1 MTTAQSDLNILI
13 VDDEEEHARATAEVL
28 ERVGYN
34 CQIATSGE
42 AALDLMQKEA
52 VDIIITDLVMEGA
65 DGMEILEAAKEKLAE
80 VEVIVLTGYGTVES
94 AVQAMQKGAA
104 TYLRKPVNMEEL
116 RAVVAKAA
124 QRLEMARGLTELRRR
139 LNERYGFE
147 QIIGNSP
154 RMRAIFDILRQ
165 ISPTTATVLI
175 YGQTGTGKELV
186 AQSIHNNSP
195 RKNKPFV
202 ALNCSALTESILE
215 SELFGHVKGA
225 FTGAVADRRGRF
237 EYADGGTIFLDDVA
251 DMPISTQVKLLRV
264 LEEQEITRVGSNE
277 PIKVN
282 VRLIAATNRDLEKE
296 VDAGRFRKDL
306 YFRLKVVTLTLP
318 PLKER
323 KEDIPLLIDSFLREY
338 SRKHTKEIK
347 GIEPE
352 AVKIF
357 CDYRWPGNVRELKN
371 ALETMV
377 VLASNDML
385 KAEDIPA
392 NILSSVRTAPQPQ
405 PVISA
410 GMTLEEAEKELIKNT
425 LALVNGN
432 RKEAAKRLGI
442 GERTLYRKIERYELS

>member
-1 MTTAQSDLNILI
+1 
-13 VDDEEEHARATAEVL
+13 
-28 ERVGYN
+28 
-34 CQIATSGE
+34 
-42 AALDLMQKEA
+42 
-52 VDIIITDLVMEGA
+52 
-65 DGMEILEAAKEKLAE
+65 
-80 VEVIVLTGYGTVES
+80 
-94 AVQAMQKGAA
+94 MQKGAA
-104 TYLRKPVNMEEL
+104 TYLKKPVNMEEL
-116 RAVVAKAA
+116 RAVVDKAA

-154 RMRAIFDILRQ
+154 RMRAIFDIMRQ

-186 AQSIHNNSP
+186 AQTIRNNSR

-202 ALNCSALTESILE
+202 ALNCSALSESILE

-306 YFRLKVVTLTLP
+306 YFRLKVVTITLP

-323 KEDIPLLIDSFLREY
+323 KEDIPLLIDAFIREY
-338 SRKHTKEIK
+338 SQKHEKEIK

-352 AVKIF
+352 AVNIL

-377 VLASNDML
+377 VLASSDML
-385 KAEDIPA
+385 KAEDIPG
-392 NILSSVRTAPQPQ
+392 NILSSVRTAPQPE
-405 PVISA
+405 PAISA

-425 LALVNGN
+425 LALVDGN

-442 GERTLYRKIERYELS
+442 GERTLYRKIERYDLS

>member
-251 DMPISTQVKLLRV
+251 DMPVSTQVKLLRV

>member
-1 MTTAQSDLNILI
+1 MSRVESELTILI
-13 VDDEEEHARATAEVL
+13 VDDEEEHARATAEIL
-28 ERVGYN
+28 QRVGYN
-34 CQIATSGE
+34 SKIATSGE
-42 AALDLMQKEA
+42 AALDIIQKEP
-52 VDIIITDLVMEGA
+52 VDIIITDLVMQGV
-65 DGMEILEAAKEKLAE
+65 DGMEILQAAKEKLAE

-94 AVQAMQKGAA
+94 AVEAMQKGAA

-154 RMRAIFDILRQ
+154 KMRAIFDILRQ

-186 AQSIHNNSP
+186 AQTIHNNSP

-202 ALNCSALTESILE
+202 ALNCSALSESILE

-251 DMPISTQVKLLRV
+251 DMSISTQVRLLRV
-264 LEEQEITRVGSNE
+264 LEEREITRVGSNE
-277 PIKVN
+277 PIKIN

-306 YFRLKVVTLTLP
+306 YFRLKVVTITLP
-318 PLKER
+318 PLKQR
-323 KEDIPLLIDSFLREY
+323 KEDIPLLIDAFVREF
-338 SRKHTKEIK
+338 SQKHDKEIK

-352 AVKIF
+352 AVKIL

-377 VLASNDML
+377 VLTVDDML
-385 KAEDIPA
+385 KAEDIPG
-392 NILSSVRTAPQPQ
+392 NILSSVRAAPGPE

-410 GMTLEEAEKELIKNT
+410 GTTLEEVEKELIRNT
-425 LALVNGN
+425 LALVDGN
-432 RKEAAKRLGI
+432 RKEAARRLGI
-442 GERTLYRKIERYELS
+442 GERTLYRKIERYKLS

>member
-1 MTTAQSDLNILI
+1 MTTRESDLTILI

-34 CQIATSGE
+34 SKIATSGK
-42 AALDLMQKEA
+42 AALDIIQKEP
-52 VDIIITDLVMEGA
+52 VDIIITDLIMQDVG
-65 DGMEILEAAKEKLAE
+65 GMEILEAAKEKLAE

-94 AVQAMQKGAA
+94 AVEAMQKGAA
-104 TYLRKPVNMEEL
+104 TYLKKPVNMEEL

-154 RMRAIFDILRQ
+154 RMRAIFDVLRQ

-186 AQSIHNNSP
+186 AQAIHNNSP

-202 ALNCSALTESILE
+202 ALNCSALSESILE

-251 DMPISTQVKLLRV
+251 DMPISTQVRLLRV
-264 LEEQEITRVGSNE
+264 LEEREITRVGSNE

-282 VRLIAATNRDLEKE
+282 VRLLGATNRNLEKE

-306 YFRLKVVTLTLP
+306 YFRLKVVTITLP

-323 KEDIPLLIDSFLREY
+323 KEDIPLFIGSFLREF
-338 SRKHTKEIK
+338 SQKHGKEIK

-352 AVKIF
+352 AVKIL
-357 CDYRWPGNVRELKN
+357 CDYRWPGNVRELRN
-371 ALETMV
+371 ALETML
-377 VLASNDML
+377 VLTVDDML

-392 NILSSVRTAPQPQ
+392 NILSSVRAAPGPSRI
-405 PVISA
+405 ISA
-410 GMTLEEAEKELIKNT
+410 GMTLEEVEKELIRNT
-425 LALVNGN
+425 LALVEGN

-442 GERTLYRKIERYELS
+442 GERTLYRKIERYKLT

>member
-1 MTTAQSDLNILI
+1 MTTRESDLTILI
-13 VDDEEEHARATAEVL
+13 VDDEEKHARATAEIL

-34 CQIATSGE
+34 SKIATSGE
-42 AALDLMQKEA
+42 AALDIIQKEP
-52 VDIIITDLVMEGA
+52 VDIIITDLVMQDV

-94 AVQAMQKGAA
+94 AVEAMQKGAA
-104 TYLRKPVNMEEL
+104 TYLKKPVNMEEL

-154 RMRAIFDILRQ
+154 RMRAIFDVLRQ

-186 AQSIHNNSP
+186 AQTIHNNSP

-202 ALNCSALTESILE
+202 ALNCSALSESILE

-251 DMPISTQVKLLRV
+251 DMPISTQVRLLRV
-264 LEEQEITRVGSNE
+264 LEEREITRVGSNE

-282 VRLIAATNRDLEKE
+282 VRLLGATNRNLEKE

-306 YFRLKVVTLTLP
+306 YFRLKVVTVTLP

-323 KEDIPLLIDSFLREY
+323 KEDIPLFIDSFLREF
-338 SRKHTKEIK
+338 SQKHGKEIK

-352 AVKIF
+352 AVKIL
-357 CDYRWPGNVRELKN
+357 CDYRWPGNVRELRN
-371 ALETMV
+371 ALETML
-377 VLASNDML
+377 VLTVDDML
-385 KAEDIPA
+385 KVEDIPG
-392 NILSSVRTAPQPQ
+392 NILSSVRAAPGPSR
-405 PVISA
+405 VISA
-410 GMTLEEAEKELIKNT
+410 GMTLEEVEKELIRNT
-425 LALVNGN
+425 LALVEGN

-442 GERTLYRKIERYELS
+442 GERTLYRKIERYKLS

>member
-1 MTTAQSDLNILI
+1 MTNPQSDLSILI

-28 ERVGYN
+28 ERVGYT
-34 CQIATSGE
+34 CQTTTSGK
-42 AALDLMQKEA
+42 AALDMIQKNP
-52 VDIIITDLVMEGA
+52 VDIIITDLVMQDV

-104 TYLRKPVNMEEL
+104 TYLKKPVNMEEL
-116 RAVVAKAA
+116 RAVVDKAA

-154 RMRAIFDILRQ
+154 RMRAIFDIMRQ

-186 AQSIHNNSP
+186 AQTIHNNSR

-202 ALNCSALTESILE
+202 ALNCSALSESILE

-306 YFRLKVVTLTLP
+306 YFRLKVVTITLP

-323 KEDIPLLIDSFLREY
+323 KEDIPLLIDAFIREY
-338 SRKHTKEIK
+338 SQKHEKEIK

-352 AVKIF
+352 AVNIL

-377 VLASNDML
+377 VLASSDML
-385 KAEDIPA
+385 KAEDIPG
-392 NILSSVRTAPQPQ
+392 NILSSVRTAPQPE
-405 PVISA
+405 PAISA

-425 LALVNGN
+425 LALVDGN

-442 GERTLYRKIERYELS
+442 GERTLYRKIERYDLS